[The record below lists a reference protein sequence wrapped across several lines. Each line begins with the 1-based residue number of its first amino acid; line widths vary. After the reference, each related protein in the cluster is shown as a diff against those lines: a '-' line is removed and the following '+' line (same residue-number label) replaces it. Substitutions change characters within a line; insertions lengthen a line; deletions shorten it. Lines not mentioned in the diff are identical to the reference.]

1 MLGRAKRVFFG
12 IAVVAVLTIVS
23 GIFYEQWSRHDVV
36 NKYPPPGRMI
46 DVGGHKLHL
55 NCTGSGSPTV
65 VMESGW
71 NTTGSLSFVRVQPEI
86 AKSQRICSYD
96 RAGIMWSERR
106 DGTPSAAQIAGDLH
120 RLLENASEAAPY
132 VMVGYSMGG
141 LLIRVFSQ
149 QYPQDVAGMVFVEP
163 SHPEAEERFASIE
176 GYEPYE
182 YPRWTYLKQRVLIE
196 TGVARLFGILDI
208 PSLPSEAMIAND
220 FAPYGFVAYVAHDL
234 AWAQISTEAAAAS
247 SFNDMPIIVLT
258 GGLQIAPPTPE
269 EAADMSPEEVR
280 ILNEEG
286 RLYHQLHAEIAG
298 LSTNSEHRVI
308 EGSGHSMSNDA
319 PEAVVRGVQDIIVK
333 CCGDE

>member
-163 SHPEAEERFASIE
+163 AHPEAEERFASIE
-176 GYEPYE
+176 GIEPYE
-182 YPRWTYLKQRVLIE
+182 HPRWTRLKERALAE
-196 TGVARLFGILDI
+196 TGAMRLFGIWDI
-208 PSLPSEAMIAND
+208 PNLPSEAMIAND
-220 FAPYGFVAYVAHDL
+220 FIPYGFLAFVEQEV
-234 AWAQISTEAAAAS
+234 AWADISTAAAGAS
-247 SFNDMPIIVLT
+247 SFGDMPILVLT
-258 GGLQIAPPTPE
+258 GELMFAPPTPE

-280 ILNEEG
+280 ILSEA
-286 RLYHQLHAEIAG
+286 RHIHYQLHAELAG
-298 LSTNSEHRVI
+298 LSTNNEHRVI
-308 EGSGHSMSNDA
+308 EGSGHSMSIDA

-333 CCGDE
+333 CCGYE